1 MSATN
6 GSDDVETKTTIPPQ
20 QELRINEIDNEND
33 FVPLSDSDD
42 EKTNVNLVPTAA
54 EIEAEN
60 KAEALEEAEAYDDY
74 DGHYD
79 NPTESNTPVP
89 VPISHPSTVSSA
101 GYKNTS
107 PLQAN
112 IESLELEQPIPVS
125 KVPEIKLTTSNMSEA
140 KEADSETA
148 VEKVSNENNELTEN
162 NDFIAFSASESEG
175 EDEVEK
181 PKITTDDNQEPEEGE
196 AIMTDFPWI
205 VNHDHSKQ
213 KEVADWLTLEIKDFV
228 SYISPSKIEIESR
241 NITIGK
247 IRSSVKA
254 LWPDADLHVFGSYA
268 TDLYL
273 PGSDIDCVINSKG
286 GNKDNGNA
294 LYQLANHLSK
304 DGLAIDIEVISKAR
318 VPIIKFV
325 EPESRIHIDI
335 SFERT
340 NGVDAAKLIRSWLD
354 STPGLRELVL
364 IVKQFLHARKLNNV
378 HTGGLGGFSIIC
390 LVFSFLHMHP
400 RIVTKEIFAK
410 DNLGVLLID
419 FFELYGKNFGYDDV
433 AISVLNGEPSYLPKY
448 LWKDLYPIRNSFSLA
463 IQDPGDSTN
472 NISRGSFNIRDIKK
486 AFAGTFDMLTNQCF
500 ELHEVSFKGR
510 SGKSIL
516 GSVIKYRGKQ
526 RNFKDERKLVVN
538 KAIIENEEFHNKR
551 SRDEMEDDYDVAA
564 PLDRNRKKK
573 SKGKK
578 KKNENNDENTGVS
591 GPVKKK
597 QKRKDKKSK
606 KSKKRQVEESD
617 DGYIPLDS

>member
-1 MSATN
+1 MSVIN
-6 GSDDVETKTTIPPQ
+6 GSDDMERKTTSPTPQ
-20 QELRINEIDNEND
+20 GLRINEIDNEND

-42 EKTNVNLVPTAA
+42 EVTNVSLVPTAA
-54 EIEAEN
+54 EIEAET

-79 NPTESNTPVP
+79 NPTESTTPVP
-89 VPISHPSTVSSA
+89 VSISHPSTVSSA
-101 GYKNTS
+101 GSKNAS
-107 PLQAN
+107 PLQTTVD
-112 IESLELEQPIPVS
+112 SVELEQPVAVS
-125 KVPEIKLTTSNMSEA
+125 KVPENVPTISKVSNISKEESKIQVETT
-140 KEADSETA
+140 
-148 VEKVSNENNELTEN
+148 SNENNELTEN
-162 NDFIAFSASESEG
+162 NDFIAFSASESE
-175 EDEVEK
+175 DEGAVEK
-181 PKITTDDNQEPEEGE
+181 PHITTDDNQELEDEE

-228 SYISPSKIEIESR
+228 SYISPSKTEIESR

-273 PGSDIDCVINSKG
+273 PGSDIDCVINSKSG
-286 GNKDNGNA
+286 DKDNRNA

-304 DGLAIDIEVISKAR
+304 DGLAIDVEVISKAR

-400 RIVTKEIFAK
+400 RIVSREILAK

-433 AISVLNGEPSYLPKY
+433 AISVLNGEPSYLPKRS
-448 LWKDLYPIRNSFSLA
+448 WKDLYPIRNSFSLA

-500 ELHEVSFKGR
+500 ELNEVSLKGR

-551 SRDEMEDDYDVAA
+551 SRDEMEDDYDVTAT
-564 PLDRNRKKK
+564 LDTKRKRKG
-573 SKGKK
+573 KGKK
-578 KKNENNDENTGVS
+578 KNSKMDENIDVS
-591 GPVKKK
+591 GPSKKK
-597 QKRKDKKSK
+597 QKRKEKKSK
-606 KSKKRQVEESD
+606 KPKKRQVEESD
-617 DGYIPLDS
+617 DGYVPLDS